1 MFAAAHY
8 ARLGLS
14 EIRRK
19 VLEGGRL
26 TRADGETLF
35 ACPDLLAIGA
45 LAHHRRMRLHGLRT
59 FFVRNRQINY
69 SNLCDT
75 GCLFCAFGRG
85 QGRKGAFTLSRDDVI
100 AKALD
105 DGGHPFAE
113 IHLVGGCHPTLTLDW
128 FEDLFRALRELR
140 PAAVIKALTVTE
152 VAHMAALHGCGT
164 RDVLLRLQK
173 AGVQMLTGGGAEIFA
188 PAVRKQICPKKMPGS
203 EYLRIA
209 GEAHALGLSSNCSML
224 FGHVESPADRVDHL
238 IALREQQDKSHGFL
252 CFIPLPFQAENNPLA
267 KLLERQER
275 SPMVDAGL
283 DRLRAIAVSRL
294 MLDNIPHIK
303 AYWVMLG
310 IKLAQAALSFGADDL
325 DGTIEEEYI
334 GRMAGA
340 DAAQTLTRLQ
350 LETMIRGCGFLP
362 VNRDALFR
370 QPKGDGTS
378 AAPSLS
384 VAETPAYAASSRQA
398 LSREPCAKPSPQ
410 AADLIRRLRAAYAAL
425 PDAAPSTP
433 REIDPD
439 RRLNRREAALLYQEA
454 DLFTLGALAHQARLA
469 LHPDSVVTYVADRN
483 INYSNICACG
493 CRFCAFHR
501 PPGHPRGFVLSR
513 EDLDRKLRETVSL
526 GGNQILLQGGHNP
539 ELPLAFYEQMLAWI
553 RRDYPD
559 LHIHAFSPPEI
570 LFFAQREGLDV
581 DAILSRLIAAGLAS
595 IPGGGAEILVDRVRE
610 KVSPNKC
617 SAQSWLEIMA
627 KAHRRGLKTTATMMF
642 GHEEDDGER
651 LDHLFAIRGQ
661 QDATGGFTAFI
672 PWTFQ
677 PANTAIRRPPET
689 AQAYLRMLAV
699 SRLVL
704 DNVPN
709 LQVSWVTMGP
719 QVAQLALFF
728 GANDFG
734 SLMIEE
740 NVVAA
745 AGVSF
750 RLNRRQI
757 HHIIRQAGFIPRQR
771 LMDYTP
777 VEEDV

>member
-1 MFAAAHY
+1 MFSAAHY

-19 VLEGGRL
+19 VRAGGRL
-26 TRADGETLF
+26 TRAEGEALF
-35 ACPDLLAIGA
+35 ACPDILAVGA
-45 LAHHRRMRLHGLRT
+45 LAHHRRIRLHGPRT

-69 SNLCDT
+69 SNLCVAN
-75 GCLFCAFGRG
+75 CRFCAFRRSEG
-85 QGRKGAFTLSRDDVI
+85 QPGAFTLTREEII
-100 AKALD
+100 ARALD

-113 IHLVGGCHPTLTLDW
+113 IHLVGGCHPGLRLEW

-140 PAAVIKALTVTE
+140 PQAALKALTVTE
-152 VAHMAALHGCGT
+152 VAHLAALHGCGT
-164 RDVLLRLQK
+164 RDVLLRLRE
-173 AGVQMLTGGGAEIFA
+173 AGVRMLTGGGAEIFA
-188 PAVRKQICPKKMPGS
+188 PAVREQICPGKMPGAD
-203 EYLRIA
+203 YLRIA
-209 GEAHALGLSSNCSML
+209 GEAHSLGISSNCTML

-238 IALREQQDKSHGFL
+238 IALREQQDRSGGFL

-267 KLLERQER
+267 ALLKHEDR
-275 SPMVDAGL
+275 SPPADAGL
-283 DRLRAIAVSRL
+283 DRLRTIAVSRL

-310 IKLAQAALSFGADDL
+310 VKPAQAALSFGADDL
-325 DGTIEEEYI
+325 DGTIEEEHI

-340 DAAQTLTRLQ
+340 DAVRCLTRRQ

-362 VNRDALFR
+362 VNRDALF
-370 QPKGDGTS
+370 QHQQETGTCGAASPS
-378 AAPSLS
+378 A
-384 VAETPAYAASSRQA
+384 AETPAASSRQA
-398 LSREPCAKPSPQ
+398 LSRDVRAGLSRE
-410 AADLIRRLRAAYAAL
+410 AARLLRRLRAAYAAS
-425 PDAAPSTP
+425 PGGAPSAP
-433 REIDPD
+433 KEADPD
-439 RRLNRREAALLYQEA
+439 RRLNRREADILYHET
-454 DLFTLGALAHQARLA
+454 DLFTLGALAHAARLA
-469 LHPDSVVTYVADRN
+469 LHPDPVVTYVADRN
-483 INYSNICACG
+483 INYTNICVCG

-501 PPGHPRGFVLSR
+501 PPGHPQGFVLSR
-513 EDLDRKLRETVSL
+513 EDLDRKLRETLSL

-539 ELPLAFYEQMLAWI
+539 DLPLAFYQEMLAWI
-553 RRDYPD
+553 RRNYPAI
-559 LHIHAFSPPEI
+559 HIHAFSPPEI
-570 LFFAQREGLDV
+570 AFFAQREGLDTDTV
-581 DAILSRLIAAGLAS
+581 LSRLMAAGLAS
-595 IPGGGAEILVDRVRE
+595 IPGGGAEILVDRVRRE
-610 KVSPNKC
+610 VSPDKC
-617 SAQSWLEIMA
+617 SAQAWLEVMDR
-627 KAHRRGLKTTATMMF
+627 AHRKGLKTTATMMF

-651 LDHLFAIRGQ
+651 LDHLFALRSQ
-661 QDATGGFTAFI
+661 QDKSGGFTAFI

-677 PANTAIRRPPET
+677 PANTALRRPPET

-704 DNVPN
+704 DNVSN

-757 HHIIRQAGFIPRQR
+757 RQIIRQAGFLPRQR

-777 VEEDV
+777 AGGEA